1 MRMRRYLGGILVSAI
16 LCASAVMPVA
26 AEGALSG
33 EARRLLA
40 QARSAAWTDALAGE
54 LDRLSANVPLAPGA
68 CDFVIDGVGPGEL
81 LPDPLEAAAALHS
94 AARQVDEARR
104 RGIPLPL
111 LRAEMRLAWESS
123 RATGAAFSLRLQQR
137 GQSAVAGFAAG
148 SRRTW
153 DPQYEGRGGSDTSA
167 AGAGMG
173 GRW

>member
-1 MRMRRYLGGILVSAI
+1 MRRYLGGILVSVI
-16 LCASAVMPVA
+16 LSASAALPVF
-26 AEGALSG
+26 AEGALSM

-54 LDRLSANVPLAPGA
+54 LDRLSANLPLAPGA
-68 CDFVIDGVGPGEL
+68 CDFVIDAVGPGEL
-81 LPDPLEAAAALHS
+81 PPDPLEAAASLHS

-111 LRAEMRLAWESS
+111 LRVETRLAWESS
-123 RATGAAFSLRLQQR
+123 RATGAPFSLRLKRR
-137 GQSAVAGFAAG
+137 GQSAAADFAAG

-153 DPQYEGRGGSDTSA
+153 DPQYEGRGGSGTSA
-167 AGAGMG
+167 TGLGPG